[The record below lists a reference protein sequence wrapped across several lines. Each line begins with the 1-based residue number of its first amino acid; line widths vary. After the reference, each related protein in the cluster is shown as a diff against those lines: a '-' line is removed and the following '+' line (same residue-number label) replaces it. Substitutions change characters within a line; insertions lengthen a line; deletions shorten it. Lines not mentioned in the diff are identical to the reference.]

1 MAKETGEDVNWL
13 FYHQIDVLFFV
24 LFGDKNVFSAWF
36 EFVIQDFT
44 QNLEISREVHFQAA
58 FLKKRIK
65 MEINRVRRV
74 TQTQGTKITSR
85 RRSSSHFQLSY
96 FDVVVANPDD
106 GVVEFLIDAFQIT
119 HGHFLFLQFRE

>member
-1 MAKETGEDVNWL
+1 MAEGTEEDVNWL

-58 FLKKRIK
+58 FLKK
-65 MEINRVRRV
+65 ENE
-74 TQTQGTKITSR
+74 TGDQ
-85 RRSSSHFQLSY
+85 
-96 FDVVVANPDD
+96 
-106 GVVEFLIDAFQIT
+106 
-119 HGHFLFLQFRE
+119 